1 MIKKCAHHLSWLSV
15 LLVMIASVIS
25 ACDASNPN
33 EPVAVE
39 QASNCLPA
47 FLSVA
52 EDYIWPSG
60 GHELILR
67 AENQEG
73 KPWAGTPD
81 CLSITAVEPDTAIT
95 ALPSEIRSTV
105 LAPGVTLIAVQ
116 PDPTVEPSIYR
127 DAIRSFIETRSPDER
142 IALYGWSNNL
152 IQICDFTQQRQR
164 LFSLLNRLDRVI
176 ANQNALTSQAVF
188 DQTMEIITRVE
199 SPNLRGMRS
208 IVFISSNTASTA
220 IPRSQKGIAAK
231 WVLSGQEAIAA
242 QANVLAI
249 ESTSNIASALA
260 QVSEQMD
267 RDATK
272 AYYQISLC
280 TDPTEKTTIHVSAGT
295 GEVVAVEL
303 DKSLKGEKSGRC
315 DVAQM
320 SAGNRNGVHTIQ
332 FFLTDEQL
340 AVYQQRLDE
349 LKALRAKYDS
359 LPDELCEGAMF
370 LEGRLKQWGEIKD
383 DFDLT
388 VNLDPSYEPVEATA
402 HLRGLHSLLCDRKCY
417 TVNLSGKKARYF
429 GEESGGDEFY
439 LISMCEDPTLF
450 NAYLIYTLYSQYD
463 LFPLRIRY
471 VELLLNGETQ
481 GIYLMMEKR
490 KEELLRDNARLRGI
504 IRRGHEGA
512 DRPEVGY
519 TINDEATMLA
529 AYRKTMAFNVPKEE
543 LPDYLR
549 EIMDLDQYLTWM
561 GLNSIVENGDSLDEC
576 YFIST
581 ESIDSAGLATDYF
594 RLMAWDP
601 EDIQIRCPMGKI
613 FGDDYGLTFCQTS
626 LLEQRIINHPVIFED
641 YVKNLKPLL
650 TEISPNRCQSVLD
663 KVKTELFPLLEREGV
678 IEAMQI
684 PNWTDVQSAK
694 NKIIR
699 SMAKVKRK
707 IKARI
712 EVLQEGIKNYE
723 GTQQ

>member
-1 MIKKCAHHLSWLSV
+1 MIKKGTHHLSWLSV
-15 LLVMIASVIS
+15 LLIMIVSVIS
-25 ACDASNPN
+25 ACDSSSPN
-33 EPVAVE
+33 VQVAAAG

-47 FLSVA
+47 FLSFA
-52 EDYIWPSG
+52 ENYIWPSG

-67 AENQEG
+67 AEDQEG
-73 KPWAGTPD
+73 KPWAGTSD
-81 CLSITAVEPDTAIT
+81 CLSITDVQPAT
-95 ALPSEIRSTV
+95 ALPSQIRSTV

-116 PDPTVEPSIYR
+116 PDPTVAPSVYR
-127 DAIRSFIETRSPDER
+127 DAIRAFIETRPSDER
-142 IALYGWSNNL
+142 IALYGWGNNL
-152 IQICDFTQQRQR
+152 VQICDFTQQRQR
-164 LFSLLNRLDRVI
+164 LFSLLDRLQRVI
-176 ANQNALTSQAVF
+176 TDQDALTSRAVF

-208 IVFISSNTASTA
+208 IVFISGNATSAS
-220 IPRSQKGIAAK
+220 IPHTQKGIAAK
-231 WVLSGQEAIAA
+231 WVLSGQETIAAA
-242 QANVLAI
+242 QANVLI
-249 ESTSNIASALA
+249 LENTSDLASALV

-267 RDATK
+267 RDATE

-280 TDPTEKTTIHVSAGT
+280 ADPTEKTTIQVSAGT
-295 GEVVAVEL
+295 GEGVAVEL
-303 DKSLKGEKSGRC
+303 DKSLKGEENGQC
-315 DVAQM
+315 DVAQIA
-320 SAGNRNGVHTIQ
+320 AGNRNGVHTIQ

-340 AVYQQRLDE
+340 ITYQQRLGE
-349 LKALRAKYDS
+349 LEALRAKYAF
-359 LPDELCEGAMF
+359 LPDELCESAMF
-370 LEGRLKQWGEIKD
+370 LEGRLTQWGEVKD

-388 VNLDPSYEPVEATA
+388 ASLDPSYEPVKATA
-402 HLRGLHSLLCDRKCY
+402 HLRGLHGLLCDRKSY
-417 TVNLSGKKARYF
+417 TVNLSGKEARYF
-429 GEESGGDEFY
+429 GEQSGSDEFY
-439 LISMCEDPTLF
+439 LIAMCEDPTLF
-450 NAYLIYTLYSQYD
+450 HAYLTYNLYSQYD

-471 VELLLNGETQ
+471 VELLLNGEKQ

-512 DRPEVGY
+512 NKPEVGY

-529 AYRKTMAFNVPKEE
+529 TYRKTMAFGVPKEA

-561 GLNSIVENGDSLDEC
+561 GLNSIVENADTLDEC
-576 YFIST
+576 FFIST

-601 EDIQIRCPMGKI
+601 EDIQIRCQTGKI
-613 FGDDYGLTFCQTS
+613 FRDDYNLTFCQTS
-626 LLEQRIINHPVIFED
+626 FLEQRIINHPVIFED

-650 TEISPNRCQSVLD
+650 AEISSERCQSVLD
-663 KVKTELFPLLEREGV
+663 KAQTELFPLLEREGV

-684 PNWTDVQSAK
+684 PNWTNVQSAK
-694 NKIIR
+694 NKIVR
-699 SMAKVKRK
+699 AMTKVKRR

-723 GTQQ
+723 ETQQ